1 MVSRASCVSMT
12 TAALSRRHVESRG
25 LARKV
30 GRPPSLSP
38 PSRYYGDQATPGLRA
53 LRALG
58 RIWLARRCSAN
69 LLWRKTSWQHKGI
82 SNMPLVGVSRVVP
95 SRKIYRQIFDDEI
108 NLVRTLGEVRSKI
121 AKHTVPQLPGR
132 IPLVK
137 DLETCSG
144 NGFLSHRQRTWVEGM
159 PNDDHTE
166 NPVQYKEAMTQALLK
181 AQESTSVVAARE
193 VRGLAEVIIPE
204 KKNSNI
210 TDRISERRK
219 FRYEETVL
227 ALRQELARVGR
238 EMELSFLEPGKAFLA
253 RLSESDRTI
262 ECLFQSAERSS
273 SPETHT
279 IQHFEDMWEF
289 VSQETLKRRQWIRD
303 LDEALRKA
311 EADRTERI
319 KAVLSKYT
327 KILEDIAYFLSA
339 DVHRFMHKEAMMINQ
354 ALLANRRAIARLFI
368 NLMEM
373 DMKRNV
379 FHRCKLEERIKNWKA
394 LQKEYIISS
403 FREFME
409 SERIQ
414 KPSTVKA
421 ELEDM
426 LEGQLLLTQKRTA
439 LLYSLGSLLPLTH
452 SKAEVNEWYESVVTL
467 NKRIDTHNVQYM
479 MRIRIQYEKVCQEC
493 LSKVQEFKQRLLDMK
508 ICTEKEAENMVNPNL
523 FQLVGKLQSRFEH
536 EMEKM
541 DKELE
546 QLAKHTEI
554 NCRHLCQYFQDALV
568 LLDTHQQ
575 GLSHQENDLQ
585 NKLNDCRN
593 KHEHL
598 NKLREVHLD
607 ISIDKLRVQSTDE
620 KLKSQLEKVYAALDF
635 IRAGYAVFY
644 QDLLSKVTAYP
655 DYILRE
661 LISYSTSL
669 SRYFYV
675 KDIYKGS
682 PLKTAEDSV
691 EEEETTEEAEDIT
704 EMEET
709 LQDSPEHVHEE
720 ETEHPE
726 EEEEEKV
733 EEENAGESEKLGKT
747 ESSAPDSDGLGIPE
761 GRASFFLESDDVE
774 KSEDGSIPMQEGRDI
789 HEAEDATEPALVT
802 VSASHLKPKAVAL
815 EFFTTSSGNTYRVA
829 QRSKKSKV
837 KPSEKYYIGRLKLK
851 ALPPYLE
858 QVYLSENFLTDAR
871 RQIRLQFFEHLENWF
886 AQSLS
891 NASAIVAAKKEE
903 LSSELQLRIHLHEP
917 RRERIEK
924 DVYHVRMAE
933 LRLHNERLARHCAG
947 LVEALN
953 AEKAAF
959 FKLRHDQNK
968 VSKTFRHK
976 IQDMENMFLVEGRA
990 EKLVTLSNNLH
1001 SELINHME
1009 VLQVSLRSY
1018 RQYLEEMLGKL
1029 REANTDF
1036 LKSCKL
1042 FANGGNFSPEEL
1054 DVFLKR
1060 LQKESGR
1067 IDFVEG
1073 LIMIDMEKME
1083 SSYLEQATE
1092 VINKFE
1098 NRFRFLAMDRVFMEK
1113 IQRFLTNIQVKIKS
1127 EVAKSNL
1134 QTQTLNSQLEKLT
1147 GKIDACAHPNVD
1159 KESIT
1164 PELLYKFAQFLTEEL
1179 KKRSKYLNCLLVNL
1193 EVNSSV
1199 HDHTAQGSLTASIQ
1213 SDSMMESKTV
1223 VMGVECTPLMNP
1235 CRMGKP
1241 FADDAAVSMIKQ
1253 LAGIQ
1258 RVRRMTEAQIERGRL
1273 MSGTGEVG
1281 APNPV
1286 QTSPGGRVHADSSP
1300 GSPNVNVLPVKK
1312 TSSISKRVSGSVT
1325 SIQKYTRQTRV
1336 DRKVLIF
1343 GERPKENS
1351 NEHFKGIIFS
1361 IVWDN
1366 FDNLMG
1372 TAEEFYKKDKH
1383 QITRPEFLQDTYDQC
1398 LDVMGQKLT
1407 SYLLQADEYHIAC
1420 ISEFRDQLKIFEEQ
1434 LPHITQLVIDTH
1446 LKDHEQLLRESTDQ
1460 IRHHLQDQLQKWDIA
1475 KDQNKAKLCPSLGHP
1490 HNLPQLEALCQEEVK
1505 RQSEQAEGIHL
1516 CTKELESCVIECA
1529 QGFVSTLAD
1538 ATEKILVGLDNC
1550 LTVDD
1555 VQQGKIE
1562 HPREKVST
1570 LIRRKKA
1577 GLSLEAEECKL
1588 VAERGSRTWPGLP
1601 RTTLLA
1607 LPSQIICRE
1616 TASVT
1621 TAKTTLGHVAAVEER
1636 DVAYVK
1642 FKQLLEAEFTR
1653 IKEEKTAQ
1661 LMKAQHWADWWK
1673 KSVQI
1678 IKQLYA

>member
-1 MVSRASCVSMT
+1 
-12 TAALSRRHVESRG
+12 
-25 LARKV
+25 
-30 GRPPSLSP
+30 
-38 PSRYYGDQATPGLRA
+38 
-53 LRALG
+53 
-58 RIWLARRCSAN
+58 
-69 LLWRKTSWQHKGI
+69 
-82 SNMPLVGVSRVVP
+82 
-95 SRKIYRQIFDDEI
+95 
-108 NLVRTLGEVRSKI
+108 
-121 AKHTVPQLPGR
+121 KHTVPQLPGR

-166 NPVQYKEAMTQALLK
+166 NPVQYKNSAGAKAGAGPSRKGEGVPFLPPRPCRRLGRSDCGSSHSLGMAALLS
-181 AQESTSVVAARE
+181 Q
-193 VRGLAEVIIPE
+193 
-204 KKNSNI
+204 
-210 TDRISERRK
+210 
-219 FRYEETVL
+219 
-227 ALRQELARVGR
+227 

-279 IQHFEDMWEF
+279 IQ
-289 VSQETLKRRQWIRD
+289 VRQCVTPSLVW
-303 LDEALRKA
+303 
-311 EADRTERI
+311 
-319 KAVLSKYT
+319 SP
-327 KILEDIAYFLSA
+327 
-339 DVHRFMHKEAMMINQ
+339 MINQ

-379 FHRCKLEERIKNWKA
+379 FHRTTGWWWKSRHSLTSVKEWGA
-394 LQKEYIISS
+394 LPFPQCFGEFCAIHTRPQATRSCVH
-403 FREFME
+403 FRA
-409 SERIQ
+409 
-414 KPSTVKA
+414 V
-421 ELEDM
+421 L
-426 LEGQLLLTQKRTA
+426 
-439 LLYSLGSLLPLTH
+439 SLAAFPPQ
-452 SKAEVNEWYESVVTL
+452 
-467 NKRIDTHNVQYM
+467 DTHNVQYM

-598 NKLREVHLD
+598 NKVSTSLAGWEGIRKETLGGEEF
-607 ISIDKLRVQSTDE
+607 ISAQATVVLLNR
-620 KLKSQLEKVYAALDF
+620 
-635 IRAGYAVFY
+635 YAVFY

-675 KDIYKGS
+675 KDIYKGIVSCSGQGAAPLMLFPGASSRMLRSYS
-682 PLKTAEDSV
+682 PVLCICT
-691 EEEETTEEAEDIT
+691 ETTEEAEDIT

-789 HEAEDATEPALVT
+789 HEACKQA
-802 VSASHLKPKAVAL
+802 ASR
-815 EFFTTSSGNTYRVA
+815 F
-829 QRSKKSKV
+829 
-837 KPSEKYYIGRLKLK
+837 PSLFPNHR
-851 ALPPYLE
+851 
-858 QVYLSENFLTDAR
+858 
-871 RQIRLQFFEHLENWF
+871 IRLQFFEHLENWF

-1127 EVAKSNL
+1127 EVQMERVWMDGWMDRWNIL
-1134 QTQTLNSQLEKLT
+1134 QWKYRISK
-1147 GKIDACAHPNVD
+1147 
-1159 KESIT
+1159 
-1164 PELLYKFAQFLTEEL
+1164 LLYKFAQFLTEEL

-1193 EVNSSV
+1193 VNSFLGGANIPKLS
-1199 HDHTAQGSLTASIQ
+1199 AYFWLKLFCSCYAGLS
-1213 SDSMMESKTV
+1213 
-1223 VMGVECTPLMNP
+1223 GV
-1235 CRMGKP
+1235 
-1241 FADDAAVSMIKQ
+1241 
-1253 LAGIQ
+1253 
-1258 RVRRMTEAQIERGRL
+1258 
-1273 MSGTGEVG
+1273 
-1281 APNPV
+1281 
-1286 QTSPGGRVHADSSP
+1286 
-1300 GSPNVNVLPVKK
+1300 
-1312 TSSISKRVSGSVT
+1312 
-1325 SIQKYTRQTRV
+1325 
-1336 DRKVLIF
+1336 
-1343 GERPKENS
+1343 
-1351 NEHFKGIIFS
+1351 FS
-1361 IVWDN
+1361 ILLLCGCGHSALD
-1366 FDNLMG
+1366 FIPSSLSPPPPSPPSIFLK
-1372 TAEEFYKKDKH
+1372 EFYKKDKH

-1460 IRHHLQDQLQKWDIA
+1460 IRHHLQDQLQKWDI
-1475 KDQNKAKLCPSLGHP
+1475 NKAKLCPSLGHP

-1636 DVAYVK
+1636 DVAYVV
-1642 FKQLLEAEFTR
+1642 FWRVPRRNEDRGEAQPTRSQQSKQVQASPCTPL
-1653 IKEEKTAQ
+1653 
-1661 LMKAQHWADWWK
+1661 HWRCIGCAR
-1673 KSVQI
+1673 
-1678 IKQLYA
+1678 L

>member
-1 MVSRASCVSMT
+1 MVVIFASSALFPTSPGVAGLFACSHPTFLRLDCWQIVS
-12 TAALSRRHVESRG
+12 
-25 LARKV
+25 
-30 GRPPSLSP
+30 
-38 PSRYYGDQATPGLRA
+38 
-53 LRALG
+53 
-58 RIWLARRCSAN
+58 
-69 LLWRKTSWQHKGI
+69 
-82 SNMPLVGVSRVVP
+82 
-95 SRKIYRQIFDDEI
+95 
-108 NLVRTLGEVRSKI
+108 
-121 AKHTVPQLPGR
+121 
-132 IPLVK
+132 
-137 DLETCSG
+137 CSG
-144 NGFLSHRQRTWVEGM
+144 QGAAPLMLFPGASSRMLRSYS
-159 PNDDHTE
+159 
-166 NPVQYKEAMTQALLK
+166 PVL
-181 AQESTSVVAARE
+181 
-193 VRGLAEVIIPE
+193 
-204 KKNSNI
+204 
-210 TDRISERRK
+210 
-219 FRYEETVL
+219 
-227 ALRQELARVGR
+227 
-238 EMELSFLEPGKAFLA
+238 
-253 RLSESDRTI
+253 
-262 ECLFQSAERSS
+262 C
-273 SPETHT
+273 
-279 IQHFEDMWEF
+279 
-289 VSQETLKRRQWIRD
+289 
-303 LDEALRKA
+303 
-311 EADRTERI
+311 
-319 KAVLSKYT
+319 
-327 KILEDIAYFLSA
+327 
-339 DVHRFMHKEAMMINQ
+339 
-354 ALLANRRAIARLFI
+354 
-368 NLMEM
+368 
-373 DMKRNV
+373 
-379 FHRCKLEERIKNWKA
+379 
-394 LQKEYIISS
+394 
-403 FREFME
+403 
-409 SERIQ
+409 
-414 KPSTVKA
+414 
-421 ELEDM
+421 
-426 LEGQLLLTQKRTA
+426 
-439 LLYSLGSLLPLTH
+439 
-452 SKAEVNEWYESVVTL
+452 
-467 NKRIDTHNVQYM
+467 
-479 MRIRIQYEKVCQEC
+479 
-493 LSKVQEFKQRLLDMK
+493 
-508 ICTEKEAENMVNPNL
+508 ICT
-523 FQLVGKLQSRFEH
+523 
-536 EMEKM
+536 
-541 DKELE
+541 
-546 QLAKHTEI
+546 
-554 NCRHLCQYFQDALV
+554 
-568 LLDTHQQ
+568 
-575 GLSHQENDLQ
+575 
-585 NKLNDCRN
+585 
-593 KHEHL
+593 
-598 NKLREVHLD
+598 
-607 ISIDKLRVQSTDE
+607 
-620 KLKSQLEKVYAALDF
+620 
-635 IRAGYAVFY
+635 
-644 QDLLSKVTAYP
+644 
-655 DYILRE
+655 
-661 LISYSTSL
+661 
-669 SRYFYV
+669 
-675 KDIYKGS
+675 
-682 PLKTAEDSV
+682 
-691 EEEETTEEAEDIT
+691 ETTEEAEDIT

-789 HEAEDATEPALVT
+789 HEAEDATEPALPHAFSAVLGSSLQLAAAPGCSRLTRGAACHAGLRSSPDGAAIPPSLHSLLSVFVLKLEAGMACDGWFLKNNILIRTECHGWFFALLQVT

-924 DVYHVRMAE
+924 DVYHVRMGTGEGVASKRFSCSQQPNQTKPNQTKPNQTKPNHPIPSHPIPSQGEMLMAGLFPVSVHCEIRVESGPWLVGPHGQASAALRGLQWESTQPYLALLGIPPGSFGMPSSTAERQPLPTGAWLTGDCLLSTMPDPRISNRGRLVFLCPCLGGFQSLCWEKKVNRDQPQQDPAVLPTSTHCLADLWDYASHPHHSVCAVAELSGGNGAE

-990 EKLVTLSNNLH
+990 EKSVCCPKDASQLFGAREPSCPSLGTLSWKGKEVLPLASQIQIKVTLEPEKMALATEIGSCGISDFISKLEAHWGLWELQCSPSARHPKCEDSLGTPWAMSPELLVAQRGLERIVVVKNQLWLSCPQPTLTEALLPNKDPSPGFLYLHILFGLQNSTVFLILRLVTLSNNLH

-1555 VQQGKIE
+1555 VQQGSRS
-1562 HPREKVST
+1562 RECAACSGF
-1570 LIRRKKA
+1570 LSPLGLA
-1577 GLSLEAEECKL
+1577 G
-1588 VAERGSRTWPGLP
+1588 
-1601 RTTLLA
+1601 
-1607 LPSQIICRE
+1607 
-1616 TASVT
+1616 
-1621 TAKTTLGHVAAVEER
+1621 
-1636 DVAYVK
+1636 
-1642 FKQLLEAEFTR
+1642 
-1653 IKEEKTAQ
+1653 
-1661 LMKAQHWADWWK
+1661 
-1673 KSVQI
+1673 
-1678 IKQLYA
+1678 